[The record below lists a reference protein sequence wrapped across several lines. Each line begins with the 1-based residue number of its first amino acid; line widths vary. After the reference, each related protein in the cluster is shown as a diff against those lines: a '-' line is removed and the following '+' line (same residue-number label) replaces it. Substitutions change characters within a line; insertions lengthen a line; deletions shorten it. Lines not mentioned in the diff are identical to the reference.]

1 MRVHVEIDEKI
12 NVTGWLVLATGN
24 RPEDPH
30 VAHPSLRTGKAFC
43 AGGDLA
49 VVSAPTIAANAPLSV
64 RASKRIAYRS
74 ASCGSEWEDDVW
86 QLNSREC
93 RDVFT

>member
-1 MRVHVEIDEKI
+1 MLR
-12 NVTGWLVLATGN
+12 T
-24 RPEDPH
+24 
-30 VAHPSLRTGKAFC
+30 PSLRTGKAFC
-43 AGGDLA
+43 AGADLA

-74 ASCGSEWEDDVW
+74 ASCGSDWEDDVW

-93 RDVFT
+93 RDVFTSADGKEGPRAFAEKRPPVWRGE